1 MIREMTQDEKDIC
14 LYLKSWPGQFVSLIQ
29 IARRAGG
36 KRRFHKDPGWAV
48 PVLKQLVEKGIVEGD
63 ATGHYCLKKEDKRKK
78 APQAW
83 VSPQIRSILEQ
94 SGKTFDIQV
103 DKDELEDF
111 AKGGTSAEDANVK
124 EDKKGG

>member
-1 MIREMTQDEKDIC
+1 MIVPMTQDEKDIC
-14 LYLKSWPGQFVSLIQ
+14 LYLKSWPGQFVALIQ

-48 PVLKQLVEKGIVEGD
+48 PILKQLVERGIVEAD

-83 VSPQIRSILEQ
+83 VSPQMRSILDQ

-103 DKDELEDF
+103 DAKELEDF
-111 AKGGTSAEDANVK
+111 SKGETPTPDSNVK
-124 EDKKGG
+124 EGEDSL